1 MKNTMKTLRAGL
13 CLTLIAQLA
22 GCGTLLHPE
31 RRGQRGGRLDAG
43 IVVLDAVGLLFFV
56 IPGIIA
62 FAIDFSNGTIYLP
75 GTTLGSLDRGNM
87 KVVKFDPK
95 DAKPTTI
102 EEIILKETGHR
113 VKLSQADVQVSRL
126 VSLEDMKKR
135 FAEISPREENIR
147 VVLNRR

>member
-1 MKNTMKTLRAGL
+1 MRPKVLLGMKALHAGI

-43 IVVLDAVGLLFFV
+43 IVVLDAIGLLFFI

-62 FAIDFSNGTIYLP
+62 FAVDFSNGTIYLP
-75 GTTLGSLDRGNM
+75 GTTAR
-87 KVVKFDPK
+87 FDPK
-95 DAKPTTI
+95 RATAATI
-102 EEIILKETGHR
+102 EEIIREETGHR
-113 VKLSQADVQVSRL
+113 VKLNHANVKVSRL
-126 VSLEDMKKR
+126 ESLEDMKER

-147 VVLNRR
+147 VVSNRR